1 MGMLK
6 DKHVTLYVTGSIAA
20 YKSALL
26 TRLLIKAGA
35 QVQVVMTAAAT
46 DFVTPLTFQTLSKR
60 PVLTDLFTA
69 TEGDPIK
76 HITVAD
82 WTDIALVAPAAA
94 NILAKM
100 AQGLADDA
108 ASSTLIATA
117 APKFVAPA
125 MNKNMWANPAT
136 ARNVQQLR
144 ADGVLIID
152 PAEGFL
158 AEGYSGSGRLAE
170 PATIV
175 AALEAYLQDQTPQP
189 LRGKRVLVTA
199 GGTREAIDPV
209 RYVGNKSSGK
219 MGYALARAARDLGA
233 DVTLIS
239 STSLAT
245 PHNVDLVPVVSAA
258 EMAAAVNTY
267 FADSEITFMA
277 AAVADF
283 RPEAVVDHKIK
294 KQDDTSTLDLHLV
307 RTPDIL
313 AGLGKQKRADQFLL
327 GFAAET
333 NDLLQNAQKKLVA
346 KGADMIVAN
355 DVSDTTIGF
364 NSDANRVTLLKR
376 DAEPEQLAMASKD
389 EIARDILLRVCQQLH
404 LA

>member
-82 WTDIALVAPAAA
+82 WTDIALVAPATA

-136 ARNVQQLR
+136 QRNVQQLR
-144 ADGVLIID
+144 ADGVLVID

-175 AALEAYLQDQTPQP
+175 AALEAYLQDHTPQP
-189 LRGKRVLVTA
+189 LRGKQVLVTA

-233 DVTLIS
+233 EVTLIS
-239 STSLAT
+239 SASLTT

-258 EMAAAVNTY
+258 EMETAVNTY
-267 FADSEITFMA
+267 FGASDITLMA

-283 RPEAVVDHKIK
+283 RPEAIVDHKIK

-355 DVSDTTIGF
+355 DVSDTAIGF

-389 EIARDILLRVCQQLH
+389 EIAREILLRVCQQLH